1 MAVLD
6 LTALIAGDDPA
17 DLRSLPIIISG
28 NQCPSAVVQFQGRI
42 SQCVGNPILSELR
55 ANSTH
60 NHPLWL
66 SSSDN
71 ESPNHH
77 IVTRLH
83 KGASTDVAELRCS
96 GGCGRDRTGTGV
108 ACKTNDD
115 EQRQKKLF
123 HVREY

>member
-6 LTALIAGDDPA
+6 LADLIAGDDPA

-28 NQCPSAVVQFQGRI
+28 NQCSSAIVQFQGRI

-60 NHPLWL
+60 NHPLRL

-71 ESPNHH
+71 ESHNHH

-83 KGASTDVAELRCS
+83 KGATTDVPELECS
-96 GGCGRDRTGTGV
+96 GGYGRDRTGTGV
-108 ACKTNDD
+108 ACNTNDD
-115 EQRQKKLF
+115 KHGPKKLL
-123 HVREY
+123 HVSEY